1 MISKGTNEISNV
13 FKGEQPIEAI
23 YKGTELVWQSF
34 VKGFKK
40 LNFLEANGTQYIPL
54 GISNPSGYR
63 IDIKVAITDTS
74 EDQYI
79 FGSRYSTGSAYLY
92 NVVAF
97 DKNLG
102 FKVRTRATDTTNNI
116 MAVQGQAYDIIGST
130 LSGNTY
136 ISVDGQKS
144 EVFTGSQA
152 RSQRVFDL
160 FGMCG
165 HATTAHSSSY
175 MRLYDCK
182 YYSDDGIT
190 LEHHYV
196 PALRISDNV
205 AGVYDLV
212 VGEFLTN
219 GGEGEFI
226 YG

>member
-13 FKGEQPIEAI
+13 FKGEQAIEAI
-23 YKGTELVWQSF
+23 YKGTELIWQNF

-40 LNFLEANGTQYIPL
+40 LNFLESNGTQYIPL

-63 IDIKVAITDTS
+63 IDIKVAITDVS
-74 EDQYI
+74 ADQYI

-97 DKNLG
+97 DKDAG
-102 FKVRTRATDTTNNI
+102 FKVRTRATDTSSGI
-116 MAVQGQAYDIIGST
+116 MAVQGQVYDIIGST
-130 LSGNTY
+130 LAGNSY
-136 ISVDGQKS
+136 ISVDGTKS
-144 EVFTGSQA
+144 QVFTGTQA

-165 HATTAHSSSY
+165 HAVTAHSSSY
-175 MRLYDCK
+175 MRLYECK

-196 PALRISDNV
+196 PALRTSDNV
-205 AGVYDLV
+205 AGVYDMV
-212 VGEFLTN
+212 AGEFLTN